1 MSVTPEAR
9 KAVWDKIQALFY
21 EQVPAMKVGDAYAYD
36 IASPKVKGF
45 AKTPTTGRASGA
57 CPSSSAHPPGFIGL
71 GGAPRTCRPGHLVE
85 PYIRRRPT
93 VRMWSF
99 VLKRAGAT
107 FVTLVAASVLIFA
120 FIHLVPGDPI
130 YVLLGDTAT
139 PEQVDLVRHQLGL
152 DQPIVLQYL
161 LWAGKALTGD
171 LGRSIF
177 FQAPVLSVIADGAET
192 SLLLATITMIW
203 VVLIGVPIGMVAAM
217 RQGSWLDQSLS
228 GVAMLMASVPTFWVG
243 LYLILIFAAWLGWLP
258 SSGYPSIFEAGGLAN
273 LRYLLLPSLT
283 LAAPNAA
290 LILRL
295 TRASMLDVSRE
306 DYVRTARAKGIRP
319 WQVVRRHILRNALLA
334 VVSAFGFT
342 FAALISEA
350 VVTETVFALPG
361 IGRLVV
367 QSILRR
373 DYPVI
378 QGIILVIVVLY
389 LAINLIVDLSYRM
402 LDPRVELE

>member
-1 MSVTPEAR
+1 MWS
-9 KAVWDKIQALFY
+9 Y
-21 EQVPAMKVGDAYAYD
+21 AMK
-36 IASPKVKGF
+36 
-45 AKTPTTGRASGA
+45 R
-57 CPSSSAHPPGFIGL
+57 
-71 GGAPRTCRPGHLVE
+71 GGAT
-85 PYIRRRPT
+85 
-93 VRMWSF
+93 
-99 VLKRAGAT
+99 A
-107 FVTLVAASVLIFA
+107 VTLAAASVVIFA

-139 PEQVDLVRHQLGL
+139 PDQVDALRRQLGL
-152 DQPIVLQYL
+152 DQPIIIQYL
-161 LWAGKALTGD
+161 RWAGHALSGD

-192 SLLLATITMIW
+192 SVLLASMTMIW
-203 VVLIGVPIGMVAAM
+203 VALIGLPIGMIAAM
-217 RQGSWLDQSLS
+217 RHGTWLDQGLS
-228 GVAMLMASVPTFWVG
+228 GAAMLMASVPTFWVG

-258 SSGYPSIFEAGGLAN
+258 SSGYPSVFEGGLAN
-273 LRYLLLPSLT
+273 LRYLILPSLT

-319 WQVVRRHILRNALLA
+319 WQVVRRHILRNALLTIVA
-334 VVSAFGFT
+334 AFGFT
-342 FAALISEA
+342 FAALLSEA

-378 QGIILVIVVLY
+378 QGVILVIVVLY
-389 LAINLIVDLSYRM
+389 LTINLAVDLSYRL
-402 LDPRVELE
+402 LDPRVELQ

>member
-1 MSVTPEAR
+1 VRIVA
-9 KAVWDKIQALFY
+9 ADQA
-21 EQVPAMKVGDAYAYD
+21 
-36 IASPKVKGF
+36 
-45 AKTPTTGRASGA
+45 
-57 CPSSSAHPPGFIGL
+57 HN
-71 GGAPRTCRPGHLVE
+71 H
-85 PYIRRRPT
+85 
-93 VRMWSF
+93 MWSYA
-99 VLKRAGAT
+99 LKRAGTTA
-107 FVTLVAASVLIFA
+107 VTLLAASVIIFA
-120 FIHLVPGDPI
+120 FIHIVPGDPI

-139 PEQVDLVRHQLGL
+139 PDQIDALRHQLGL
-152 DQPIVLQYL
+152 DQPIILQYL
-161 LWAGKALTGD
+161 NWTGHVLEGD

-192 SLLLATITMIW
+192 STLLATMTMIW
-203 VVLIGVPIGMVAAM
+203 VAVIGIPIGMIAAV
-217 RQGSWLDQSLS
+217 RHGTWLDQGLS
-228 GVAMLMASVPTFWVG
+228 GGAMLMASIPTFWVG
-243 LYLILIFAAWLGWLP
+243 LYLILIFAAWLGWFP
-258 SSGYPSIFEAGGLAN
+258 SSGYPSIFEGGVAN
-273 LRYLLLPSLT
+273 LRYLVLPSLA

-319 WQVVRRHILRNALLA
+319 WQVVRRHIFRNALLA

-342 FAALISEA
+342 FAALLSEA

-378 QGIILVIVVLY
+378 QGVILVIVVIY
-389 LAINLIVDLSYRM
+389 LLVNLIVDLSYRL
-402 LDPRVELE
+402 LDPRVELQ

>member
-1 MSVTPEAR
+1 
-9 KAVWDKIQALFY
+9 
-21 EQVPAMKVGDAYAYD
+21 
-36 IASPKVKGF
+36 
-45 AKTPTTGRASGA
+45 
-57 CPSSSAHPPGFIGL
+57 
-71 GGAPRTCRPGHLVE
+71 
-85 PYIRRRPT
+85 
-93 VRMWSF
+93 MWSF

-107 FVTLVAASVLIFA
+107 LVTLVAASVLIFA

-139 PEQVDLVRHQLGL
+139 PEQAELVRPQLGL

-161 LWAGKALTGD
+161 QWAGKALTGD

-192 SLLLATITMIW
+192 SLLLATITMTW

-217 RQGSWLDQSLS
+217 RHGSWLDQSLS

-243 LYLILIFAAWLGWLP
+243 LYFILIFAAWLGWLP
-258 SSGYPSIFEAGGLAN
+258 SSGYPSIFESGGLAN
-273 LRYLLLPSLT
+273 LRYLILPSLT

-378 QGIILVIVVLY
+378 QGIILGIVVL
-389 LAINLIVDLSYRM
+389 
-402 LDPRVELE
+402 

>member
-1 MSVTPEAR
+1 MWSY
-9 KAVWDKIQALFY
+9 AL
-21 EQVPAMKVGDAYAYD
+21 K
-36 IASPKVKGF
+36 
-45 AKTPTTGRASGA
+45 R
-57 CPSSSAHPPGFIGL
+57 
-71 GGAPRTCRPGHLVE
+71 GGAT
-85 PYIRRRPT
+85 
-93 VRMWSF
+93 
-99 VLKRAGAT
+99 A
-107 FVTLVAASVLIFA
+107 VTLAAASVVIFA

-139 PEQVDLVRHQLGL
+139 PDQVDTVRRQLGL
-152 DQPIVLQYL
+152 DQSIVVQYL
-161 LWAGKALTGD
+161 RWAGHALRGD

-177 FQAPVLSVIADGAET
+177 FQAPVVSVIADGAET
-192 SLLLATITMIW
+192 SALLASMTMIW
-203 VVLIGVPIGMVAAM
+203 VALIGLPIGMIAAM
-217 RQGSWLDQSLS
+217 RHGSWLDQGLS
-228 GVAMLMASVPTFWVG
+228 GAAMLMASVPTFWVG

-258 SSGYPSIFEAGGLAN
+258 SSGYPSVFEGGIAN

-319 WQVVRRHILRNALLA
+319 WQVVRRHILRNALLTI
-334 VVSAFGFT
+334 VSAFGFT
-342 FAALISEA
+342 FAALLSEA

-378 QGIILVIVVLY
+378 QGVILVIVVLY
-389 LAINLIVDLSYRM
+389 LTINLLVDLSYRV
-402 LDPRVELE
+402 LDPRVELQ

>member
-1 MSVTPEAR
+1 MWSY
-9 KAVWDKIQALFY
+9 AL
-21 EQVPAMKVGDAYAYD
+21 K
-36 IASPKVKGF
+36 
-45 AKTPTTGRASGA
+45 R
-57 CPSSSAHPPGFIGL
+57 
-71 GGAPRTCRPGHLVE
+71 GGAT
-85 PYIRRRPT
+85 T
-93 VRMWSF
+93 
-99 VLKRAGAT
+99 
-107 FVTLVAASVLIFA
+107 VTLAAASVIIFA

-139 PEQVDLVRHQLGL
+139 PDQVEELRRRLGL
-152 DQPIVLQYL
+152 DQPIIVQYL
-161 LWAGKALTGD
+161 RWAGNALTGD

-192 SLLLATITMIW
+192 SALLATMTMVW
-203 VVLIGVPIGMVAAM
+203 VVLIGLPIGMIAAV
-217 RQGSWLDQSLS
+217 RHGTWLDQGLS
-228 GVAMLMASVPTFWVG
+228 GAAMLMASVPTFWVG

-258 SSGYPSIFEAGGLAN
+258 SSGYPSIFEGGIAN
-273 LRYLLLPSLT
+273 LRYLVLPSLT

-319 WQVVRRHILRNALLA
+319 WQVVRRHILRNALLT

-342 FAALISEA
+342 FAALLSEA

-378 QGIILVIVVLY
+378 QGVILVIVVLY
-389 LAINLIVDLSYRM
+389 LTINLLVDLSYRL
-402 LDPRVELE
+402 LDPRVELQ